1 MIRSLVGARFPR
13 PLRRVSLILKSTI
26 NVVLMLI
33 GYVFMSTS
41 ITFAQDDL
49 TQQGG
54 TIRGQI
60 VDTTEMQNPIE
71 GVEVRIVGT
80 SGEEYIATTDTNG
93 DYEKLGI
100 PAGRYLMSIH
110 KDRYRDRVGRPV
122 TVING
127 GDHYVPLKMTKK
139 DNIVDFFQSPVPMS
153 WVLILCVIIV
163 ILIFSRTNR

>member
-1 MIRSLVGARFPR
+1 MMRL
-13 PLRRVSLILKSTI
+13 

-33 GYVFMSTS
+33 GCVFMSTS

-60 VDTTEMQNPIE
+60 VDTTEMQMPIE
-71 GVEVRIVGT
+71 GVDVRIVSTG
-80 SGEEYIATTDTNG
+80 GEEYTATTDVNG
-93 DYEKLGI
+93 DYEKSGI
-100 PAGRYLMSIH
+100 PAGRYLISI
-110 KDRYRDRVGRPV
+110 YRDRYGDRLGKPV
-122 TVING
+122 SVING

-139 DNIVDFFQSPVPMS
+139 DNIVDFFQNPVPMY

-163 ILIFSRTNR
+163 ILIFARTNR

>member
-1 MIRSLVGARFPR
+1 MIRLS
-13 PLRRVSLILKSTI
+13 
-26 NVVLMLI
+26 VVLMLI
-33 GYVFMSTS
+33 GYVFMPIS
-41 ITFAQDDL
+41 ITFAQDNL

-71 GVEVRIVGT
+71 GVDVRIVAT
-80 SGEEYIATTDTNG
+80 SGEEYITTTNVNG

-100 PAGRYLMSIH
+100 PAGRYLISI
-110 KDRYRDRVGRPV
+110 YREGYGDRVGKPV
-122 TVING
+122 SVVNG

-139 DNIVDFFQSPVPMS
+139 DNIVDFFQSSVPMY